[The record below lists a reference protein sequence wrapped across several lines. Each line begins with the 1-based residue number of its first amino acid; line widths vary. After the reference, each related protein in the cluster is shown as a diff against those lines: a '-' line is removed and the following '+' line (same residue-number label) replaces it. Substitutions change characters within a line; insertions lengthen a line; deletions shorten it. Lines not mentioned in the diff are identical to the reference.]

1 MEKTSSI
8 IKSYLIITLGLF
20 IYALGWTAF
29 LIPSKIIGGGLSGVG
44 TLVYFMTGIPVGL
57 TFLVLNA
64 VLIAMSIRILGSGFG
79 IKTIYAVIVLSGFLY
94 FLQYMIKAPVVKDAF
109 MASILGGML
118 AGAGIGMIFTQG
130 GSSGGTDII
139 AMIIIKYKNLSPG
152 KVLLVTDVIIICSS
166 YLIFG
171 SLEKIVYG
179 CVVMAVTTYT
189 IDMLLE
195 GAKQSMQVFVFSN
208 NNEAIAEK
216 IGKDLHRGI
225 TFLKGKGWYTNEEKE
240 VLMVVARKNE
250 LGLILRI
257 VKEADEDAFLSY
269 NSVMGV
275 FGKGFEKI
283 KY

>member
-1 MEKTSSI
+1 MEKTSAT
-8 IKSYLIITLGLF
+8 IKSYLIIALGLF
-20 IYALGWTAF
+20 VYALGWAAF
-29 LIPSKIIGGGLSGVG
+29 LIPSKIVGGGLSGLC
-44 TLVYFMTGIPVGL
+44 TSIYFVTGIPVGV
-57 TFLVLNA
+57 TFLVLNS
-64 VLIAMSIRILGSGFG
+64 VLIVLSIKILGRGFG
-79 IKTIYAVIVLSGFLY
+79 IKTVYAVLILSFFLSL
-94 FLQYMIKAPVVKDAF
+94 LQYYIHEPVVKDAF
-109 MASILGGML
+109 MASILGGIL
-118 AGAGIGMIFTQG
+118 GGVGIGMVFTQG

-152 KVLLVTDVIIICSS
+152 KILLALDVVIISSS
-166 YLIFG
+166 YLIFH

-195 GAKQSMQVFVFSN
+195 GAKQSMQVFVFSDK
-208 NNEAIAEK
+208 NEVIAER
-216 IGKDLHRGI
+216 IGRELRRGI

-250 LGLILRI
+250 LGFLLRI
-257 VKEADEDAFLSY
+257 VKEADEEAFLSY

-283 KY
+283 RY

>member
-1 MEKTSSI
+1 MEKTSAS

-29 LIPSKIIGGGLSGVG
+29 LIPSKIVGGGLSGVG
-44 TLVYFMTGIPVGL
+44 TLIYFVTGFPVGL

-64 VLIAMSIRILGSGFG
+64 FLIALSLKILGSGFG
-79 IKTIYAVIVLSGFLY
+79 IKTVYAVLILSVFLSA
-94 FLQYMIKAPVVKDAF
+94 LQYYIKAPVVKDAF

-118 AGAGIGMIFTQG
+118 GGLGIGIVFTQG

-139 AMIIIKYKNLSPG
+139 AMMIVKYKNVSPG
-152 KVLLVTDVIIICSS
+152 KVLLVIDVIIISSS

-189 IDMLLE
+189 IDMFLE
-195 GAKQSMQVFVFSN
+195 GAKQSMQVFVFSDH
-208 NNEAIAEK
+208 NEVIAEK
-216 IGKDLHRGI
+216 IGKDLRRGI

-250 LGLILRI
+250 LSLILRI